1 MRARLHSVLTLLLAC
16 LMLGAGTQSA
26 ICELACNLG
35 GDMQCHG
42 ATAVSGRSSS
52 EATAMAGMP
61 QMHCSGMK
69 SLRASNASIATL
81 QIESGESGQ
90 CRYPSPIAAV
100 SSSSANESVAA
111 VHWVVLAHVPMQA
124 PVTSVRLSA
133 NSSAPSCLR
142 PVDPLLVTL
151 RV

>member
-16 LMLGAGTQSA
+16 LMLGAATQSA

-35 GDMQCHG
+35 GDIQCHG
-42 ATAVSGRSSS
+42 AAAVSGHSSS
-52 EATAMAGMP
+52 EGKAMAGMP

-69 SLRASNASIATL
+69 NSRASNASIATVE
-81 QIESGESGQ
+81 IESGEGGQ
-90 CRYPSPIAAV
+90 CKHPSPLAAV
-100 SSSSANESVAA
+100 GSSSADESVAA
-111 VHWVVLAHVPMQA
+111 VHWVVVAHVPLQTPTA
-124 PVTSVRLSA
+124 SVRFSA
-133 NSSAPSCLR
+133 NSSAPFYLR